1 MVYLYNNT
9 FGFIDFKLKNNFD
22 KNILTPQF
30 EILSDFIIKNILKNN
45 FTQIKQLTSFFT
57 PDKFDTFGENS
68 IFISPELN
76 VYRHPILYWTGC
88 KSFSTLKDFYFSEQF
103 VHASK
108 PHIVCHNC
116 ETFYC
121 DRNIYFNF
129 KETTEYKVPA
139 FTECNKTTFIS
150 RFQKYIFNN
159 IQDKIILND
168 NEILD
173 KINQD
178 FNPSREYS
186 KLSRNIC
193 ITNKIKGFDQNYINI
208 AKEYKNWKYKLE
220 K

>member
-1 MVYLYNNT
+1 MNY
-9 FGFIDFKLKNNFD
+9 KELK
-22 KNILTPQF
+22 I
-30 EILSDFIIKNILKNN
+30 
-45 FTQIKQLTSFFT
+45 
-57 PDKFDTFGENS
+57 
-68 IFISPELN
+68 
-76 VYRHPILYWTGC
+76 
-88 KSFSTLKDFYFSEQF
+88 
-103 VHASK
+103 
-108 PHIVCHNC
+108 
-116 ETFYC
+116 
-121 DRNIYFNF
+121 
-129 KETTEYKVPA
+129 
-139 FTECNKTTFIS
+139 
-150 RFQKYIFNN
+150 NN